1 MDREGIPETL
11 TDPKDKLILVVDD
24 DESLLDLIEHLVRK
38 EGFRVARGVDGQEAL
53 SKAQALKPDLILL
66 DFMLPGMGGYE
77 VVKELQTAETSA
89 IPIVVITGRRLD
101 RSSIEMMRQE
111 RNVRDF
117 MEKPLKP
124 AFLSA
129 VLHRLLK
136 TRPPEIKR
144 APDRGPL
151 GSNW

>member
-38 EGFRVARGVDGQEAL
+38 EGFRVERGVDGQEAL

-89 IPIVVITGRRLD
+89 IPIVVITG
-101 RSSIEMMRQE
+101 S
-111 RNVRDF
+111 
-117 MEKPLKP
+117 
-124 AFLSA
+124 
-129 VLHRLLK
+129 
-136 TRPPEIKR
+136 TGPPSR
-144 APDRGPL
+144 
-151 GSNW
+151 